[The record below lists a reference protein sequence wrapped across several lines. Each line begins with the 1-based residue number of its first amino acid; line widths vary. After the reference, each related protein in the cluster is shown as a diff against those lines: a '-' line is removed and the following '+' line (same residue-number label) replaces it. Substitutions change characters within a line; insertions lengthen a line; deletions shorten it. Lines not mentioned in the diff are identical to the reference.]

1 MRMSKMVASA
11 KIGETLDPQVVALAK
26 LGLSDEEIKQVL
38 ADDKRI
44 DKGEKL
50 FELSAE
56 QEGEAKKARNVG
68 RGPTA
73 YKFTKRERKP
83 DEDKKVLCQTMI
95 EALIEADMID
105 NSTLHIENIER
116 EFLFKHNG
124 RKYKVVLSAPR
135 S

>member
-1 MRMSKMVASA
+1 MQMSKMVASA

-50 FELSAE
+50 FELTAE
-56 QEGEAKKARNVG
+56 QEREAKKARNVG
-68 RGPTA
+68 RAPTA

-95 EALIEADMID
+95 EALIEAGMVD

>member
-1 MRMSKMVASA
+1 MDKTLNQQIAS
-11 KIGETLDPQVVALAK
+11 LAK
-26 LGLSDEEIKQVL
+26 LGLTDAEIEQVL

-56 QEGEAKKARNVG
+56 QEQEAKKARNVG
-68 RGPTA
+68 RAPTA

-83 DEDKKVLCQTMI
+83 DQDKADLLNILFSAVLPVCDTYEI
-95 EALIEADMID
+95 T
-105 NSTLHIENIER
+105 NGER
-116 EFLFKHNG
+116 EFLFTYHGK
-124 RKYKVVLSAPR
+124 KYKVVLSAPR

>member
-1 MRMSKMVASA
+1 MQMSKMVASA
-11 KIGETLDPQVVALAK
+11 KIGETLDPQIVALAK
-26 LGLSDEEIKQVL
+26 LGLTDEEIKQVL

-56 QEGEAKKARNVG
+56 QEREAKKARNVG
-68 RGPTA
+68 RAPTA

-95 EALIEADMID
+95 EALIEAGMVD